1 MVTKI
6 DSIEAVQRRTARWI
20 KFNYFLTSPC
30 DKHVKVFYSAQ
41 TWLQTYRQQAYLH
54 VQNSFWPGCYPRSG
68 LPYRAFRK
76 FWYSRPLCYWLIKA
90 TTDYYKFF
98 YFSMK
103 KTAIATAFPWYPIC
117 PYTRA
122 VQCGH
127 CLHWTCI
134 SLVSMLALFLYFK
147 SNFNT
152 RFFLLFISK
161 YRLLLLFLFK
171 TFWYFNSLQSHANV
185 YVRVWHDWQID

>member
-41 TWLQTYRQQAYLH
+41 TWLQTYRQLAYLH
-54 VQNSFWPGCYPRSG
+54 VQNSLWPGCYPRSG

-103 KTAIATAFPWYPIC
+103 NLQLQQPSPDILSVPTLEQFSAAIACIEHASASSVCW
-117 PYTRA
+117 PYFYILNQTLIR
-122 VQCGH
+122 V
-127 CLHWTCI
+127 
-134 SLVSMLALFLYFK
+134 FF
-147 SNFNT
+147 
-152 RFFLLFISK
+152 FFLFPNID
-161 YRLLLLFLFK
+161 
-171 TFWYFNSLQSHANV
+171 YFYCFYLKLSDILILYSLTQMSTLGFDMTG
-185 YVRVWHDWQID
+185 R